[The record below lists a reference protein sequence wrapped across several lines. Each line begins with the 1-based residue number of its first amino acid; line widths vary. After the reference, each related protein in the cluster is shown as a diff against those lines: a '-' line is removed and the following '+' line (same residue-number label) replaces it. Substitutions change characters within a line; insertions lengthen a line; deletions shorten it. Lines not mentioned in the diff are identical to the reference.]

1 METVLWFV
9 CSSCSRPS
17 LRSSLPARFPVPF
30 LQESSGE
37 LLGGRA
43 LCVRCVQG
51 RKERSREVALRE
63 EREMG

>member
-1 METVLWFV
+1 METVLGLV
-9 CSSCSRPS
+9 CSSCSQPS
-17 LRSSLPARFPVPF
+17 PRSSLTARFPVPF

-43 LCVRCVQG
+43 LCIRCVQG